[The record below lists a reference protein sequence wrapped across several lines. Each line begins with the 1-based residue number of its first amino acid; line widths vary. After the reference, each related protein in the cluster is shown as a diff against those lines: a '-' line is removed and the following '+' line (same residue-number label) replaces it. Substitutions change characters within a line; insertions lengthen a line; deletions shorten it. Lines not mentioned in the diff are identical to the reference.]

1 MDEKDLAK
9 MRVVVAMSGGVD
21 SSVAAALMKEAGHDV
36 VGLAMKTHS
45 LAPKANRAC
54 CTPDDMRDARLIAD
68 QLEIPF
74 FVLPY
79 EQVFVDEIITPFAEA
94 YRDGYT
100 PNPCVDCNDKV
111 KFKPLLERAQLLG
124 ADVLATG
131 HYAQVHETDDGYSL
145 GRGVD
150 AGKDQS
156 YFLYRLTQNQLKR
169 VAFPLGG
176 MTKPEVRDHARR
188 FGFALADKHESQEI
202 CFVGQEGYAATVEK
216 ILGEGGREGHFVHVD
231 GKVIGKHQGI
241 HRYTIGQRKGLGI
254 SWHEP
259 LYVVDIDAQQG
270 AVWVGPRSALDV
282 SRLFVERIHWSSDNP
297 PAIGEEFI
305 VQQRYRGKPTPCRLL
320 DWDASKRLAHLEFL
334 GPEPRGAPGQ
344 AAVFYDD
351 DRVIGGGVIAPNR
364 GATQITSLPI
374 VG

>member
-1 MDEKDLAK
+1 

-150 AGKDQS
+150 SGKDQS

-320 DWDASKRLAHLEFL
+320 NWDASKRLAHLEFL

>member
-1 MDEKDLAK
+1 

-68 QLEIPF
+68 QLDIPF

-111 KFKPLLERAQLLG
+111 KFRPLLERAQLLG

-131 HYAQVHETDDGYSL
+131 HYAQVQQGDQGLEL
-145 GRGVD
+145 VRGRD
-150 AGKDQS
+150 SGKDQS
-156 YFLYRLTQNQLKR
+156 YFLYRLTQDQLER
-169 VAFPLGG
+169 VAFPLGE

-216 ILGEGGREGHFVHVD
+216 ILGHGGLEGDFVHTD
-231 GKVIGKHQGI
+231 GTVIGRHSGI
-241 HRYTIGQRKGLGI
+241 HKYTIGQRRGLGI
-254 SWHEP
+254 SWNEP
-259 LYVVDIDAQQG
+259 LYVVDIDAATG
-270 AVWVGPRSALDV
+270 IVWVGPRESLDV
-282 SRLFVERIHWSSDNP
+282 DRLYVERVSWTSGEP
-297 PAIGEEFI
+297 PSPNTEFF
-305 VQQRYRGKPTPCRLL
+305 VQQRYRGKPTPCHVV
-320 DWDASKRLAHLEFL
+320 DWDGVEAKVELQFF

-344 AAVFYDD
+344 AAVFY
-351 DRVIGGGVIAPNR
+351 RGTVVIGGGVISPNR
-364 GATQITSLPI
+364 GATRVTSLPI
-374 VG
+374 LG

>member
-1 MDEKDLAK
+1 

-150 AGKDQS
+150 SGKDQS

-282 SRLFVERIHWSSDNP
+282 SRLFVERIHWSSDDP

-320 DWDASKRLAHLEFL
+320 NWDASKRLAHLEFL

>member
-1 MDEKDLAK
+1 

-36 VGLAMKTHS
+36 IGLAMKTHS

-111 KFKPLLERAQLLG
+111 KFKPLLERAKLLG

-131 HYAQVHETDDGYSL
+131 HYAQIEEGINGL
-145 GRGVD
+145 ELARGVD
-150 AGKDQS
+150 SGKDQS
-156 YFLYRLTQNQLKR
+156 YFLYRLTQEQLSR
-169 VAFPLGG
+169 VMFPLGG
-176 MTKPEVRDHARR
+176 MTKPEVREHARR

-216 ILGEGGREGHFVHVD
+216 ILGQGGRGGNFMHTD
-231 GKVIGKHQGI
+231 GTVIGEHEGI
-241 HRYTIGQRKGLGI
+241 HRYTIGQRRGLGI

-259 LYVVDIDAQQG
+259 LYVVDIEASSG
-270 AVWVGPRSALDV
+270 TVWVGPRSALDV
-282 SRLFVERIHWSSDNP
+282 SHLFVERIHWTSAQAPS
-297 PAIGEEFI
+297 AESEFF
-305 VQQRYRGKPTPCRLL
+305 VQQRYRGKPTPCRMV
-320 DWDASKRLAHLEFL
+320 DWDPSQGLAKLEFL

-344 AAVFYDD
+344 AAVFYNDS
-351 DRVIGGGVIAPNR
+351 RVIGGGVIAPNR

-374 VG
+374 LG

>member
-1 MDEKDLAK
+1 

-131 HYAQVHETDDGYSL
+131 HYAQVHETTDGYSL

-150 AGKDQS
+150 SGKDQS

-216 ILGEGGREGHFVHVD
+216 ILGEGGREGNFVHVD

-282 SRLFVERIHWSSDNP
+282 SRLFVERIHWSSDSAP
-297 PAIGEEFI
+297 TVGEEFI

-320 DWDASKRLAHLEFL
+320 DWDDSKGLAHLEFL